1 MLFKELY
8 DLWRADNS
16 LTQAINDSHLML
28 DKTFAMFQESVRSL
42 RQSDDGELKLN
53 VYESDHV
60 VNQFV
65 KEVRKKVMKYLA
77 VTGGVNIIPG
87 LVLTSIVIDIERIG
101 DYTKNITDLAINHPK
116 RLHGGEFEEDFQK
129 IEKTVTEIFKKL
141 IPILKKS
148 DKEAASQ
155 LIHDTYW
162 VLKRCDEIVDFF
174 FQEENR
180 GNTLKEAA
188 SRALYTRYLK
198 RIAAHLLNIASSVV
212 NPFEQIGFMA
222 ESK

>member
-16 LTQAINDSHLML
+16 LTQAINDSHTML

-42 RQSDDGELKLN
+42 RQSDDGELQLN

-65 KEVRKKVMKYLA
+65 KEVRKKVLKYLA

-101 DYTKNITDLAINHPK
+101 DYTKNITDLAIHHPK

-129 IEKTVTEIFKKL
+129 IEETVTDIFQRL

-155 LIHDTYW
+155 LIHETYW

-174 FQEENR
+174 FKEENR
-180 GNTLKEAA
+180 GNTLQEAA

-222 ESK
+222 GEK

>member
-1 MLFKELY
+1 M
-8 DLWRADNS
+8 
-16 LTQAINDSHLML
+16 
-28 DKTFAMFQESVRSL
+28 
-42 RQSDDGELKLN
+42 
-53 VYESDHV
+53 
-60 VNQFV
+60 
-65 KEVRKKVMKYLA
+65 
-77 VTGGVNIIPG
+77 
-87 LVLTSIVIDIERIG
+87 
-101 DYTKNITDLAINHPK
+101 
-116 RLHGGEFEEDFQK
+116 HGGEFEEDFQK
-129 IEKTVTEIFKKL
+129 IEKAVTDIFKKF

-148 DKEAASQ
+148 DKEAAAQ
-155 LIHDTYW
+155 LIHETYW
-162 VLKRCDEIVDFF
+162 MLKRCDEIVDFF